1 MWVSMGSRPVWDLYG
16 ECQASGG
23 YRVRPGEIETEKK
36 ESSSAP
42 PPWSMDKL
50 LHPFPPGAC
59 FLWHGNYAHIPECWC
74 VFLYTLSRSL
84 P

>member
-1 MWVSMGSRPVWDLYG
+1 MWVSMGSSQSGIYMVNARPARL
-16 ECQASGG
+16 QS
-23 YRVRPGEIETEKK
+23 ETRRNRNRK
-36 ESSSAP
+36 ESSSAS

-74 VFLYTLSRSL
+74 LFLYTLSRS
-84 P
+84 PP